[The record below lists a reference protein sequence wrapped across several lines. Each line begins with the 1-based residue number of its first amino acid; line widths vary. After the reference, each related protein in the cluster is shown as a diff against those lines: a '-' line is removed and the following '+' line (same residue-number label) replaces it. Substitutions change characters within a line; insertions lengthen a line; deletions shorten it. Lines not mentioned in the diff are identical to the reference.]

1 MHSTTSFFR
10 PQASIIGLIA
20 DTHIPDRSASLNP
33 RILDAFK
40 SVHLILHAGD
50 ISSPVVLDE
59 LSRIADTVAVRGNN
73 RGDRRCF
80 QTSLPDKAVIEVN
93 RGIRI
98 GLFHGVENLYQRV
111 SDVVIGRSG
120 FTSKCTHRILKRVK
134 PIFPEVDCTV
144 FGHSHWPVIHFDS
157 TRLFVNPGKAFGSKE
172 NTIGIMEIR
181 QGEVRVKIL
190 PLGMVGRL
198 SAIVSKWHTFPL

>member
-1 MHSTTSFFR
+1 MHPTTSFFR

-20 DTHIPDRSASLNP
+20 DTHVPDRSASLNP
-33 RILDAFK
+33 RILNAFK

-50 ISSPVVLDE
+50 ISSPIVLDE
-59 LSRIADTVAVRGNN
+59 LRRIADTIAVRGNN
-73 RGDRRCF
+73 LGDNRRF
-80 QTSLPDKAVIEVN
+80 PISLPYKTIIEVN

-98 GLFHGVENLYQRV
+98 GLFHGVETFYQRIT
-111 SDVVIGRSG
+111 DVAIGRSG
-120 FTSKCTHRILKRVK
+120 FTSACTHRILKRVK
-134 PIFPEVDCTV
+134 PIFPEVECTV
-144 FGHSHWPVIHFDS
+144 FGHSHWPVIHFDG

-172 NTIGIMEIR
+172 NTIGIMEIH

-190 PLGMVGRL
+190 PLGTVGRL